1 MATKVYIVPV
11 AIGNLG
17 IVSKNISR
25 YLRIIEFD
33 GFEKFQRACLV
44 GTTKILRNVLDY
56 ND

>member
-33 GFEKFQRACLV
+33 GYEKFQRACLV
-44 GTTKILRNVLDY
+44 GTTKILRNVPDY